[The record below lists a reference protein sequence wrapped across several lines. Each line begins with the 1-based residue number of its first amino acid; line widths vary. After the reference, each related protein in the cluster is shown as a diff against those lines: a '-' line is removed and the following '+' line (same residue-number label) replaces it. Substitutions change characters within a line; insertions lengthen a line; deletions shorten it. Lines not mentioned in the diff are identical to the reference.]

1 MGPGSTARRDGNHV
15 IGLVGDFGGSN
26 ARFAIASVVAD
37 GGIALSAEQDLMTS
51 AYPDVV
57 TAARHFMGQQR
68 IGPVTAACFAIAGP
82 VTGDRVELTN
92 ARWRFSVAESEA
104 ALGLRRLNV
113 VNDFSALAL
122 SLPYLR
128 GGDLEQIGGGEVV
141 GNEAKAVIGPG
152 TGLGVSGLV
161 WSGRA
166 WIPLRSEGGHATF
179 SPADE
184 RERDVARVLSRRY
197 GHLSCERILS
207 GGGLVNIY
215 EALAELADREGT
227 TLTPPEITNRALAGS
242 DDLCREAVG
251 IFCDALGTAA
261 GNLALILGARGGVYV
276 GGGIVP
282 RLLPLLRRSEFR
294 ARFEDKGRL
303 ADYVRQI
310 PTYMILREHAG
321 LLGAAAALAQD
332 EINDKGE

>member
-1 MGPGSTARRDGNHV
+1 MRRNGNHV

-26 ARFAIASVVAD
+26 ARFAIASVVND
-37 GGIALSAEQDLMTS
+37 GAIALSAEQDLATS

-57 TAARHFMGQQR
+57 TAARHFMGLQR

-92 ARWRFSVAESEA
+92 ARWRFSIVESGA

-122 SLPYLR
+122 SLPHLR
-128 GGDLEQIGGGEVV
+128 GGDLEQIGGGEAEA
-141 GNEAKAVIGPG
+141 GEAKAVIGPG

-166 WIPLRSEGGHATF
+166 WIPLKSEGGHATF
-179 SPADE
+179 SPANE
-184 RERDVARVLSRRY
+184 REQDIARILARRY
-197 GHLSCERILS
+197 GHLSWERVLS
-207 GGGLVNIY
+207 GGGLVNLY
-215 EALAELADREGT
+215 EALSELADRKGA
-227 TLTPPEITNRALAGS
+227 TLTPPEITTRALAGS
-242 DDLCREAVG
+242 DELCREAVE
-251 IFCDALGTAA
+251 IFCNALGTAA

-282 RLLPLLRRSEFR
+282 RLVPFLRKSEFR

-303 ADYVRQI
+303 ADYVRGI
-310 PTYMILREHAG
+310 PTYVILREHAG

-332 EINDKGE
+332 DINDKGE